1 MNTLGFMRRVLALL
15 AIATRLHAKVGP
27 TPLENLYWE
36 SEIVAIGR
44 DRRVFEK
51 DGWQLAEFE
60 IQQVIKGSVSKNDT
74 VYYLAEPTWT
84 CDVSR
89 AKAGSRSLLFLDAV
103 LEKVH
108 PGKRDSA
115 IVLGPP
121 PPYETDSGETVYRI
135 SASGNGRMDLGD
147 DDRLAIITAVIVLPE
162 SLEDQ
167 SISKDE
173 YATISSMRLGSLESY
188 LRSLPE
194 RRPPEPTKKRE
205 PLPPSKLRP

>member
-1 MNTLGFMRRVLALL
+1 MHTLGCMRGVVTLL
-15 AIATRLHAKVGP
+15 AVATSLYAKVGP

-36 SEIVAIGR
+36 SEIVAIRR

-60 IQQVIKGSVSKNDT
+60 IQQVIKGSVSANT

-89 AKAGSRSLLFLDAV
+89 ARAGSRSLLFLGAV

-108 PGKRDSA
+108 PSKRDSV

-121 PPYETDSGETVYRI
+121 PPHETDSGETVYRI
-135 SASGNGRMDLGD
+135 SASGNGRMDLSD
-147 DDRLAIITAVIVLPE
+147 EDELSIITAVVTLPE
-162 SLEDQ
+162 SLVEQ
-167 SISKDE
+167 SVQADE
-173 YATISSMRLGSLESY
+173 YATMSSLPLGALESY

-194 RRPPEPTKKRE
+194 RRSLEPTKKAE
-205 PLPPSKLRP
+205 PLPPSMLRP